1 MKIFKEFKEFAIKGN
16 VFDMAIGVIIG
27 TAFGKIITAIVGD
40 IMLPLLSPLV
50 GSVDLS
56 NLSVTVKE
64 EVFDPSGRIIQE
76 QVLLNYGN
84 FMQVT
89 FDFFIIAIIVFLTIK
104 IFNKL
109 RNKAEDETEES
120 IPTPRNIQLLAEIR
134 DLLKDKKS

>member
-16 VFDMAIGVIIG
+16 MFDMAIGVIIG